1 MGGLQ
6 RRNDKCDVARQETV
20 TSLKMKENA
29 KRGWQAKLADW
40 STARFG
46 TMTFFINVFWFALWI
61 ALNTRVFPG
70 VEPFDEYPLSFLTM
84 VVSLEAIIL
93 AIIVLISQNREER
106 IATLRQEVDL
116 QINLQTEKELTKL
129 MEMVVVLLEMQ
140 GIDVEE
146 DEELRAMLVP
156 TSAEKIEEVI
166 EKEIDEQG

>member
-1 MGGLQ
+1 MKKRQ
-6 RRNDKCDVARQETV
+6 VRRGARQEIV
-20 TSLKMKENA
+20 TSLKRKENA

-46 TMTFFINVFWFALWI
+46 TMTFLLINVFWFALWI

-70 VEPFDEYPLSFLTM
+70 VEPFDEYPFSFLTM

-129 MEMVVVLLEMQ
+129 MEMVVILLEMQ

-156 TSAEKIEEVI
+156 TSAEKIEEAI
-166 EKEIDEQG
+166 EKEIDEEG